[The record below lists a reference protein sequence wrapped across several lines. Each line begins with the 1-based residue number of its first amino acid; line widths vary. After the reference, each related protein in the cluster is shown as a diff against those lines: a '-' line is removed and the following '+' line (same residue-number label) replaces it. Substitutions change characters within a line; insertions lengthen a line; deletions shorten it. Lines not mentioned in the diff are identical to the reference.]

1 MFTSKTN
8 NMSRHSKDEFDMF
21 MSQLKETNTT
31 LDFYCD
37 FDKINKN
44 VESISIKL
52 NQLNYLIGRDDIDD
66 AIRRLWN
73 ENKNVFSILEILIA
87 VRTSDKKKAIMNDG
101 SIKLINTL
109 LDDVEGVIEYI
120 HGTGL
125 DNVFKNKQ
133 IKNLVDYVFG
143 VETGLD
149 SNARKNRSGH
159 LMEEQVASI
168 FDNANIVYRQE
179 VYSTEYPELSVL
191 GEDKKRFDFVVETK
205 RCKYLV
211 EVNFYS
217 GGGSKL
223 NEVARAYSELS
234 PKINTVEGFEFVW
247 ITDGIGW
254 NSARNKLEE
263 AFYAVLNIYNL
274 TTTEDFIKQVKEEL
288 KDGKR

>member
-1 MFTSKTN
+1 MNAHTREQF
-8 NMSRHSKDEFDMF
+8 EYF

-37 FDKINKN
+37 FEKINNN

-52 NQLNYLIGRDDIDD
+52 NQLNYLIGQDDIDA
-66 AIRRLWN
+66 AIRRLWE
-73 ENKNVFSILEILIA
+73 ENSSVFNILEILIA
-87 VRTSDKKKAIMNDG
+87 VRTSDKKKAIMSDG
-101 SIKLINTL
+101 NIKLINTL
-109 LDDVEGVIEYI
+109 FDSVEGVIEYI

-125 DNVFKNKQ
+125 DKVFKNKQ

-149 SNARKNRSGH
+149 TNARKNRSGY
-159 LMEEQVASI
+159 LMERQVANTL
-168 FDNANIVYRQE
+168 DNAGISYRQE
-179 VYSTEYPELSVL
+179 VYSTEYPELVVL
-191 GEDKKRFDFVVETK
+191 GEDKKRFDFVIETN
-205 RCKYLV
+205 CNKYLI

-234 PKINTVEGFEFVW
+234 PKINAVDGFKFVW

-254 NSARNKLEE
+254 ESAKNKLEE
-263 AFYAVLNIYNL
+263 AFYTIPNIYNL
-274 TTTEDFIKQVKEEL
+274 TNINEFIEQVKEEGL
-288 KDGKR
+288 SND

>member
-1 MFTSKTN
+1 MNAHTK
-8 NMSRHSKDEFDMF
+8 EQFDLF

-37 FDKINKN
+37 FEKINAN
-44 VESISIKL
+44 VEAISIKL
-52 NQLNYLIGRDDIDD
+52 NQLNYLIGKEDIDT
-66 AIRRLWN
+66 AIRRLWD

-87 VRTSDKKKAIMNDG
+87 VRTSDKKKAIMADG
-101 SIKLINTL
+101 NVRLINTL
-109 LDDVEGVIEYI
+109 FDSVEGVIEYI

-149 SNARKNRSGH
+149 TNARKNRSGH
-159 LMEEQVASI
+159 LMEDQVASI
-168 FDNANIVYRQE
+168 FDDANIVYRQE

-191 GEDKKRFDFVVETK
+191 GEDKKRFDFVVETN
-205 RCKYLV
+205 RCKYLM

-234 PKINTVEGFEFVW
+234 PKINAVDGFKFVW

-254 NSARNKLEE
+254 KSAKNKLEE
-263 AFYAVLNIYNL
+263 AFYAIPDIYNL
-274 TTTEDFIKQVKEEL
+274 TTICELIEQVKTN
-288 KDGKR
+288 D

>member
-1 MFTSKTN
+1 MNAHTREQF
-8 NMSRHSKDEFDMF
+8 EYF

-37 FDKINKN
+37 FEKINKN

-52 NQLNYLIGRDDIDD
+52 NQLNYLIGQDDIDA
-66 AIRRLWN
+66 AIRRLWE
-73 ENKNVFSILEILIA
+73 ENSSVFNILEILIA
-87 VRTSDKKKAIMNDG
+87 VRTSDKKKAIMADG
-101 SIKLINTL
+101 NIKLINTL
-109 LDDVEGVIEYI
+109 FKNIEGVIEYI

-125 DNVFKNKQ
+125 DKVLQNKQ

-149 SNARKNRSGH
+149 TNARKNRSGH
-159 LMEEQVASI
+159 LMERHVASI
-168 FDNANIVYRQE
+168 LDNHSISYRQE
-179 VYSTEYPELSVL
+179 VYSTEYPELAVL
-191 GEDKKRFDFVVETK
+191 GEDKKRFDFVIETN
-205 RCKYLV
+205 CNKYLI

-234 PKINTVEGFEFVW
+234 PKINAVDGFKFVW

-254 NSARNKLEE
+254 ESAKNKLEE
-263 AFYAVLNIYNL
+263 AFYTIPNIYNL
-274 TTTEDFIKQVKEEL
+274 TNINEFIEQVKEEGL
-288 KDGKR
+288 SND